1 VVERFVDAHRKDELM
16 IGPEKTGRKQDGRFR
31 KGKSGNPVGRPVGSR
46 NKTTLAMQEL
56 LDGEAE
62 TIVGKAIEK
71 AKEGDSIALRL
82 CLERIVAPR
91 KDRPIAF
98 TLPLI
103 ESAADALRAT
113 GALVGAVASGDVTPS
128 EAADLAKLV
137 DGYVKSLE
145 AMELSERVS
154 KLEMMIANEPA
165 AK

>member
-1 VVERFVDAHRKDELM
+1 
-16 IGPEKTGRKQDGRFR
+16 
-31 KGKSGNPVGRPVGSR
+31 
-46 NKTTLAMQEL
+46 MQEL

-62 TIVGKAIEK
+62 TIVRKAIEK
-71 AKEGDSIALRL
+71 AEEGDSIALRL

-103 ESAADALRAT
+103 ESAADALRPT

-145 AMELSERVS
+145 AMELTERVS